1 MIGSQNILFH
11 EGKICQWDF
20 LDLFFVLIFVINQVF
35 FLLPIT
41 LHYILTDVMLVYT
54 APPKGT
60 LNMSK
65 LDKYSTEFANTRG
78 QEHFGVFEHFGSNLG
93 LTGTYLISTVSFSLE
108 KNIGFINEIEG

>member
-20 LDLFFVLIFVINQVF
+20 LDLVFVLIFVINQVF
-35 FLLPIT
+35 FLLP
-41 LHYILTDVMLVYT
+41 LRTDVMLVYT

-65 LDKYSTEFANTRG
+65 LYKYSTEFANTRG